1 MQKIRKKSTP
11 QNPQNELFN
20 RVLGDAT
27 GLDRF
32 VLKNGVERDSR
43 RVLAI
48 FLDHIREEFVIL
60 LEFSRIFFG
69 PFSSRY
75 SQSL

>member
-11 QNPQNELFN
+11 RKPQNELFN
-20 RVLGDAT
+20 RVLANLT
-27 GLDRF
+27 VKSAREF
-32 VLKNGVERDSR
+32 KNGVERDSR

-60 LEFSRIFFG
+60 LEFSRIFVG

>member
-1 MQKIRKKSTP
+1 MTGKYTKNDFYS
-11 QNPQNELFN
+11 
-20 RVLGDAT
+20 RVLGVGT